1 MTRKL
6 EDLKYKIRNLN
17 YRGRPLFGRDS
28 DPQNTS
34 EFIALT
40 GTLLFWFA
48 AFLFFIFAKPFGKK
62 QEFKTVQIVL
72 ASTPTAKTEKK
83 DSAAASAAAQKAQS
97 SEKKIEKQE
106 VKTVKEQAAP
116 KAERETASQNR
127 KIADTSKKAASKPAE
142 KTAAKTQTAPA
153 ENKKPAA
160 PAKDEPFVPQAPDM
174 TDGVDFFANTKK
186 TSTPNWEKVQF
197 ADDTSDDN
205 SVTTNQLHK
214 VETASSMSHEVAA
227 KAASDGSGVT
237 SSAQSDN
244 IGEVNT
250 VGSETS
256 KALEGIK
263 AVESGSAGQF
273 KTNVKDSNGNG
284 SAVSV
289 TDGFGHSG
297 RYIISSEPIDISD
310 KNAETITSNLTF
322 EITFK
327 IQPSG
332 VVLKSDIEFESKA
345 NVILTNAVID
355 EIKTIIAGWTFS
367 SASNISI
374 AKFSL
379 AIQRK

>member
-1 MTRKL
+1 MTENLWTKIQ
-6 EDLKYKIRNLN
+6 KIQYK
-17 YRGRPLFGRDS
+17 GTPVFGRDS
-28 DPQNTS
+28 KPQNTS
-34 EFIALT
+34 EFVALT
-40 GTLLFWFA
+40 GTVLFWLLL
-48 AFLFFIFAKPFGKK
+48 FLFFIFARPFAKKP
-62 QEFKTVQIVL
+62 EYKTVQIVL
-72 ASTPTAKTEKK
+72 SSTPVAKTDKK
-83 DSAAASAAAQKAQS
+83 ESAASSAAAQKAQS
-97 SEKKIEKQE
+97 TEKKIEKHD
-106 VKTVKEQAAP
+106 VKTVKEQAEP
-116 KAERETASQNR
+116 KAEREAASQNR
-127 KIADTSKKAASKPAE
+127 KIADTPKKPASKPAE
-142 KTAAKTQTAPA
+142 
-153 ENKKPAA
+153 KPAA

-186 TSTPNWEKVQF
+186 ISTPTWENVQF

-227 KAASDGSGVT
+227 KAASDGTGVT

-263 AVESGSAGQF
+263 AVKSGSAGQF
-273 KTNVKDSNGNG
+273 TTNVKDSNGNG
-284 SAVSV
+284 AAVSV

-297 RYIISSEPIDISD
+297 RYIISSEPIDISE
-310 KNAETITSNLTF
+310 KNAESITSNLTF

-355 EIKTIIAGWTFS
+355 EIKTIIARWTFS

>member
-34 EFIALT
+34 EFVALA
-40 GTLLFWFA
+40 GTLLFWLLAFIF
-48 AFLFFIFAKPFGKK
+48 FLFARPFEKK

-72 ASTPTAKTEKK
+72 SSTPVAKTEKK
-83 DSAAASAAAQKAQS
+83 ESASSSAAAQKAQS
-97 SEKKIEKQE
+97 IEKKIEKQD
-106 VKTVKEQAAP
+106 VKTVKENPAHA
-116 KAERETASQNR
+116 KSKNE
-127 KIADTSKKAASKPAE
+127 KIVSD
-142 KTAAKTQTAPA
+142 
-153 ENKKPAA
+153 KPAA
-160 PAKDEPFVPQAPDM
+160 KNPPKNVDKAVAKSSESKTSKDSANNAAPVELSKSVEELM
-174 TDGVDFFANTKK
+174 AEQMNAQKK
-186 TSTPNWEKVQF
+186 TTQDFNWNAFE
-197 ADDTSDDN
+197 DSDDV
-205 SVTTNQLHK
+205 SSASENQSRK

-227 KAASDGSGVT
+227 KATSDGTGVT

-250 VGSETS
+250 VGAETS
-256 KALEGIK
+256 KVLEGIK

-289 TDGFGHSG
+289 SDGFGHSG

-355 EIKTIIAGWTFS
+355 EIKTIIARWTFS